1 MVTAQGQAD
10 KWIIVM
16 QTALPSAAIAFCLRA
31 KHDNSNDLGES
42 GTLKGW
48 CKTE

>member
-10 KWIIVM
+10 KWIIVL
-16 QTALPSAAIAFCLRA
+16 QTALPSAAIAFCLMA
-31 KHDNSNDLGES
+31 KHDNSYEFGES
-42 GTLKGW
+42 GTLKDW